1 MARRIALLCGGASGE
16 REVSLLS
23 AAAVE
28 EALEK
33 RYEVIKIDTGVEG
46 WAHTLLDSSVEG
58 VFICLHG
65 GAGENGSIQGFCES
79 VGLPYTGPGVL
90 SSAIAMDKFVA
101 KLLVESFR
109 IPTPGYIRV
118 LRGEECNIED
128 IRTKLGGKLVVK
140 PSTEGS
146 ALGVSIVDNGDDL
159 ACAIDAALELA
170 PSVLVEQ
177 FI

>member
-90 SSAIAMDKFVA
+90 SSLSLIH
-101 KLLVESFR
+101 
-109 IPTPGYIRV
+109 I
-118 LRGEECNIED
+118 
-128 IRTKLGGKLVVK
+128 
-140 PSTEGS
+140 
-146 ALGVSIVDNGDDL
+146 
-159 ACAIDAALELA
+159 
-170 PSVLVEQ
+170 
-177 FI
+177 

>member
-65 GAGENGSIQGFCES
+65 GAGENGSIQGFWRSLQRDCNGQICGKT
-79 VGLPYTGPGVL
+79 VG
-90 SSAIAMDKFVA
+90 
-101 KLLVESFR
+101 R
-109 IPTPGYIRV
+109 IFPHPNTWIHQGA
-118 LRGEECNIED
+118 
-128 IRTKLGGKLVVK
+128 
-140 PSTEGS
+140 SW
-146 ALGVSIVDNGDDL
+146 
-159 ACAIDAALELA
+159 
-170 PSVLVEQ
+170 
-177 FI
+177 

>member
-65 GAGENGSIQGFCES
+65 GAGENGRFRGS
-79 VGLPYTGPGVL
+79 VK
-90 SSAIAMDKFVA
+90 A
-101 KLLVESFR
+101 
-109 IPTPGYIRV
+109 
-118 LRGEECNIED
+118 
-128 IRTKLGGKLVVK
+128 
-140 PSTEGS
+140 
-146 ALGVSIVDNGDDL
+146 L
-159 ACAIDAALELA
+159 ACPIRGRAFSPARLQWTNLWQNCWSDLSASQHLDTSGCFVVRNAI
-170 PSVLVEQ
+170 
-177 FI
+177 

>member
-79 VGLPYTGPGVL
+79 VGCPIRGRAFSPARLQWTNLWQNCWSNL
-90 SSAIAMDKFVA
+90 SASQHLDTSGCFVVRNAI
-101 KLLVESFR
+101 
-109 IPTPGYIRV
+109 
-118 LRGEECNIED
+118 
-128 IRTKLGGKLVVK
+128 
-140 PSTEGS
+140 
-146 ALGVSIVDNGDDL
+146 
-159 ACAIDAALELA
+159 
-170 PSVLVEQ
+170 
-177 FI
+177 

>member
-101 KLLVESFR
+101 KLLVGSFC

-118 LRGEECNIED
+118 LR
-128 IRTKLGGKLVVK
+128 
-140 PSTEGS
+140 
-146 ALGVSIVDNGDDL
+146 
-159 ACAIDAALELA
+159 
-170 PSVLVEQ
+170 
-177 FI
+177 